1 MDLISHALW
10 GVTLI
15 RSRELLPLVVGVSL
29 LPDLGTLPGVYEV
42 LRRYYQDYRRG
53 VRRNFRQLLTDW
65 QRIAPSNFALNFYLA
80 FHNVF
85 AWLAFSLL
93 LFLFAQNYLILSLA
107 YLWHLLI
114 DIPTHYE
121 PKPLYPLSKPGRR
134 SFDSRTDWWIL
145 PVNLLLLGTINFAIA
160 FLW

>member
-1 MDLISHALW
+1 MDILSHALW
-10 GVTLI
+10 GITII
-15 RSRELLPLVVGVSL
+15 RSRELLPLIVGVSL

-42 LRRYYQDYRRG
+42 LHIYYQDHQRG
-53 VRRNFRQLLTDW
+53 VRRSFHQLLTDW
-65 QRIAPSNFALNFYLA
+65 REITPSKFALEFYLS
-80 FHNVF
+80 FHSLF

-93 LFLFAQNYLILSLA
+93 LFVFARNYLILSLA

-121 PKPLYPLSKPGRR
+121 PKPLYPLSKPGLK

-145 PVNLLLLGTINFAIA
+145 PINILLLLVVNFAIVL
-160 FLW
+160 FD